1 MASRSFV
8 GLGNDYCPWAKM
20 TLVVADSALWR
31 IVDTLLECKGRSGRN
46 AEVLAEYPSKLT

>member
-1 MASRSFV
+1 M
-8 GLGNDYCPWAKM
+8 GLENDYCPWAKM
-20 TLVVADSALWR
+20 TLVVADSSALWR

>member
-8 GLGNDYCPWAKM
+8 GLENDCPWVKM